1 MNEEIRNYEENEIT
15 EVEVYEEP
23 ETSGNGA
30 LGVILGGLA
39 IAAGA
44 TAVVL
49 HKTKAKREAK
59 RIEKL
64 RKKGYVIISPEE
76 AAELKADVD
85 DYETVE

>member
-23 ETSGNGA
+23 ETSNGS
-30 LGVILGGLA
+30 LGFILGGLA
-39 IAAGA
+39 IVAGA

-49 HKTKAKREAK
+49 HKTKAKRESK

-64 RKKGYVIISPEE
+64 RKKGYIIVTPEE
-76 AAELKADVD
+76 ADALETDD
-85 DYETVE
+85 DYEVVEE